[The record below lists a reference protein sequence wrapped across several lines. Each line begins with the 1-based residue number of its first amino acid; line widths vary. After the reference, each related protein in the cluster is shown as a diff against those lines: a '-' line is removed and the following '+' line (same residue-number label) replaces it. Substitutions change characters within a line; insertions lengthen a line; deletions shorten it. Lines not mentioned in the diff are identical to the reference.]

1 MDWEKHYR
9 RYQDCQ
15 RDVAWSDYDVE
26 RVRSVAE
33 MVKPHLPALADDFYA
48 EIERHPDTSRLIT
61 GGKEQVNRVILEN
74 QPVQTEEMDLH
85 AAVESG
91 AIAFFGEK
99 YQQKVRVVSVPDVSM
114 ELCGGTHT
122 RATGDIGL
130 FKIVSETSV
139 AAGVRRLEALTG
151 LGSYERFFRS
161 VVGSQTLY

>member
-61 GGKEQVNRVILEN
+61 GGKEQVNRLK
-74 QPVQTEEMDLH
+74 QTLLGWLCDLF
-85 AAVESG
+85 SG
-91 AIAFFGEK
+91 NYDRDYLKRCKAT
-99 YQQKVRVVSVPDVSM
+99 VVSRMCPSDV
-114 ELCGGTHT
+114 L
-122 RATGDIGL
+122 
-130 FKIVSETSV
+130 
-139 AAGVRRLEALTG
+139 
-151 LGSYERFFRS
+151 
-161 VVGSQTLY
+161 